1 LDLADEVMAIRHE
14 DIPFSEGGPTA
25 WFSVIRRQG

>member
-1 LDLADEVMAIRHE
+1 VMAIRHE